1 MQFIIIPLFIGLFG
15 LFTIWGLVKLIFYP
29 IQPIQIGT
37 LRWES
42 LANKWI
48 ASIDLKELLPQISQ
62 NDSFESLKPVIN
74 EKLDDFFRHKL
85 GQKMPM
91 ISMFIGDK
99 TIEELKGIFM
109 EELALLFPTLLSQ
122 FSANLNKDLQHQWQ
136 THFSGIVYKKINN
149 ITKPLRWLFFGL
161 GLIWGF
167 LITLI
172 LPLI

>member
-1 MQFIIIPLFIGLFG
+1 MNFIIIPLFVGVFG
-15 LFTIWGLVKLIFYP
+15 WLIIWGLVKLIFYP
-29 IQPIQIGT
+29 LQPIRMGT

-42 LANKWI
+42 LANQWI
-48 ASIDLKELLPQISQ
+48 ASLDLKELLPQISQ
-62 NDSFESLKPVIN
+62 NDSFESLKPLIN

-109 EELALLFPTLLSQ
+109 EELALLFPALLNQ
-122 FSANLNKDLQHQWQ
+122 FSANLNKDLQQQWQ
-136 THFSGIVYKKINN
+136 SHFSGIVYKKVNHT
-149 ITKPLRWLFFGL
+149 TKPLRSLVFGL
-161 GLIWGF
+161 GLIWGV
-167 LITLI
+167 LIAFI